1 MNKLKSG
8 VLTLAIALIF
18 GACSKKEA
26 EPTTPAPASDE
37 TPPAEQ
43 RPAETPA
50 SDMPAD
56 LRSALA
62 RESRPAEDRARDASR
77 KPAEVVEFLGIEPG
91 MKVLDIIAAGGYYTE
106 VLSIAVGPEGQVVAQ
121 NPDAALEY
129 NDGANEKAISA
140 RLAGNRLPNVT
151 RLNKNFDEMSAA
163 DGPFDAAITALN
175 FHDVYNGYGQE
186 GTTAFVQAIYAVLK
200 PGGVFGV
207 TDHVGMAGAD
217 NESLHRIEKAKV
229 IEAVVAAGFEADGES
244 DVLANAA
251 DDHTQQVFSDAMR
264 GKTDRFVLRFR
275 KPAQ

>member
-1 MNKLKSG
+1 MKKLKSG
-8 VLTLAIALIF
+8 VLALAIALIF
-18 GACSKKEA
+18 GACSKEE

-37 TPPAEQ
+37 SPPAEQ

-50 SDMPAD
+50 SDDMPAD

-62 RESRPAEDRARDASR
+62 DELRPAEDRARDASR

-91 MKVLDIIAAGGYYTE
+91 MKVLDVIAAGGYYTE
-106 VLSIAVGPEGQVVAQ
+106 VLSIAVSPEGQVVAQ

-186 GTTAFVQAIYAVLK
+186 ATTAFLQAIYAVLK
-200 PGGVFGV
+200 PGGVFGI
-207 TDHVGMAGAD
+207 TDHVGIAGAD
-217 NESLHRIEKAKV
+217 NEALHRIEKAKV

-251 DDHTQQVFSDAMR
+251 DDHTQQVFSDAIR